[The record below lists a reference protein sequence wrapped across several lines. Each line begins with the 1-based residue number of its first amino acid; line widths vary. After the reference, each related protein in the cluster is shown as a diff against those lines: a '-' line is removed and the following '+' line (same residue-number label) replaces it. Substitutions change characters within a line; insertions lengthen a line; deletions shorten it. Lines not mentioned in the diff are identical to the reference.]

1 MKNLS
6 GGEID
11 DHGRKIAEY
20 LEDVPIYY
28 IIEVLEIAREGR
40 EREGEI
46 DGVDTTSSDEE
57 DNSSEDED
65 EEEEEEDEEE
75 SNSESDSD

>member
-1 MKNLS
+1 MLKLS

-11 DHGRKIAEY
+11 DHARRISEY

-28 IIEVLEIAREGR
+28 ITEVLEIAREGR
-40 EREGEI
+40 EREGDI

-57 DNSSEDED
+57 DNKSSSDD
-65 EEEEEEDEEE
+65 
-75 SNSESDSD
+75 ESDSDDEDNESNSDSDSD

>member
-57 DNSSEDED
+57 DNSSEDE
-65 EEEEEEDEEE
+65 ENSNSDEEE